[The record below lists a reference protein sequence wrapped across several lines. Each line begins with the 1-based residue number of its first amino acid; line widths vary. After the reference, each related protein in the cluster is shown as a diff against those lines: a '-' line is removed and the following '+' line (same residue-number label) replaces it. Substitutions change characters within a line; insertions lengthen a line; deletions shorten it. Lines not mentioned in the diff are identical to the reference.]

1 MEMMCWGK
9 GRVQIIHMATTKEEE
24 REEAAI
30 DG

>member
-9 GRVQIIHMATTKEEE
+9 GRVQIIHMATTEEE